1 MGNKKVKG
9 KREFECQMKGCGK
22 KNSLE
27 PTSSR
32 GTCAYTQET
41 NRTSVKSASVL
52 FPEVTIYE
60 RTHALILEKSPTSA
74 ELVLK
79 RSPEVTSERG
89 TKKHTRGSRA
99 RSESW
104 TAPKQQQQ
112 LPKTP
117 STIFLP
123 TTLSTALRRRFNFHS
138 CHCVVFHLHFLMCRF
153 VICKSF
159 VFHY

>member
-22 KNSLE
+22 KSSLE

-32 GTCAYTQET
+32 GTCVYTQET
-41 NRTSVKSASVL
+41 NRTSVKSASVP

-60 RTHALILEKSPTSA
+60 RTHALIQEKSPTSA
-74 ELVLK
+74 EPVLK
-79 RSPEVTSERG
+79 RSPEVTRERD
-89 TKKHTRGSRA
+89 TKKPTRGSRA
-99 RSESW
+99 KSESW
-104 TAPKQQQQ
+104 TAQKQQ
-112 LPKTP
+112 LLAKTP
-117 STIFLP
+117 STIFLL
-123 TTLSTALRRRFNFHS
+123 TTLSTALRRRFNIHS
-138 CHCVVFHLHFLMCRF
+138 CHCVVFHLHFLMCRL